1 MEKLLYGSDTMFEFI
16 SNLFHSDSSK
26 HSNKLPQSTVEKV
39 PVFQGEDPGNVED
52 NDNSDLLPADD
63 DK

>member
-1 MEKLLYGSDTMFEFI
+1 MFEFI
-16 SNLFHSDSSK
+16 SNLFHSVSSK
-26 HSNKLPQSTVEKV
+26 HNNKLPQSTVEKV

-52 NDNSDLLPADD
+52 NDNADLLPADD